1 MVEDLT
7 FDHIGVVV
15 SDLVSGEEYLR
26 SIFPIK
32 DCSTVYNDEII
43 NVSIKFLIDKS
54 GVRYELIA
62 PLNEKSPLYSV
73 LKTKKDVI
81 NHVAYK
87 TGNFEGSIAHYKNA
101 GCFQLGE
108 PVPAIAFNNKKVV
121 FFLTGIGAIVEL
133 VED

>member
-1 MVEDLT
+1 MVENLT

-15 SDLVSGEEYLR
+15 SDLAAGEEYLR

-32 DCSTVYNDEII
+32 DCSPVYNDEII

-54 GVRYELIA
+54 NIRYELIA
-62 PLNEKSPLYSV
+62 PLNEKSPLHSV

-87 TGNFEGSIAHYKNA
+87 TCGFQESIEYYKNN
-101 GCFQLGE
+101 GCFQLGD
-108 PVPAIAFNNKKVV
+108 PVPAVAFDNKKVV
-121 FFLTGIGAIVEL
+121 FFLTKIGAIVEL
-133 VED
+133 VEA